1 MTDNKKIAE
10 QVLRAV
16 GGAANLKDATH
27 CMTRLRLYLKDDSVP
42 KDDEVKKISGV
53 LGVVRGGQQYQ
64 IIIGTNVP
72 KVYDEL
78 CKLAGISASAAVKD
92 DAAAAQDAAITKRKL
107 TPKQAGKNIMGYL
120 AGCMTPM
127 IPVLLAGGLFR
138 AVNSIFGPDL
148 LGLYTLESNLYILFD
163 FLYDAAFYFMPILV
177 GYNAAKQLGV
187 NGMLGSFIGSVLMVP
202 DFAAFATNG
211 QTFTVF
217 GIPATVTNY
226 AQTVLPVM
234 LSVPLFCLI
243 YKLVKKFMP
252 DLLTSVFTPFFS
264 LIISMPFILCL
275 LAPLG
280 TIVGNAISGGLA
292 WFGMTTGWFGVAV
305 IAALWE
311 FLVMSG
317 MHLALMMPMMAD
329 FFETGIISGPMN
341 AGNFATWACFGVALG
356 AALRLKNKDDRST
369 SFAAFASGILGGVTE
384 PTLYGICFRFTRCFV
399 TMAVGGF
406 VGGAIAGIFDL
417 KGYAMTSPNFLSLL
431 GYVGGTNANIVVGVV
446 ASFASLGH
454 FVVGDAGAACPQIGG
469 GNAFAAFV
477 VTALYL
483 KGAGRRAPEEIGGEN
498 HLFRQVDNT
507 SLFDFMVLLRQAHR
521 LSVGKRNR
529 TARYSLSLRV
539 SAGAGGRLRRLAR
552 PQDDRRLSEI
562 RRGLLYPLQGPRQAV
577 GHSERTAH
585 RHRRRHHER
594 QL

>member
-10 QVLRAV
+10 QVLAAV

-27 CMTRLRLYLKDDSVP
+27 CMTRLRLYLKDDNLP

-64 IIIGTNVP
+64 IVIGTNVP
-72 KVYDEL
+72 KVYEEL

-107 TPKQAGKNIMGYL
+107 TPKQVGKNIMGYL

-148 LGLYTLESNLYILFD
+148 LGLYSMESNLYILFD
-163 FLYDAAFYFMPILV
+163 FLYDAAFYFMPILI
-177 GYNAAKQLGV
+177 GYNAAKQLGI
-187 NGMLGSFIGSVLMVP
+187 NGMLGSFIGSILMVP
-202 DFAAFATNG
+202 DFAVFATNG
-211 QTFTVF
+211 QPFTVF

-226 AQTVLPVM
+226 AQTVLPIM
-234 LSVPLFCLI
+234 LSVPLFCLV
-243 YKLVKKFMP
+243 YKIVKKFMP
-252 DLLTSVFTPFFS
+252 DLLTTVFTPFLS
-264 LIISMPFILCL
+264 LLISMPFILCL

-329 FFETGIISGPMN
+329 FFETGIGSGPMN

-417 KGYAMTSPNFLSLL
+417 KGYAMTSANFLSLL
-431 GYVGGTNANIVVGVV
+431 CYVGGTNANIAVGVV
-446 ASFASLGH
+446 ASFSSLI
-454 FVVGDAGAACPQIGG
+454 VAA
-469 GNAFAAFV
+469 V
-477 VTALYL
+477 LTYL
-483 KGAGRRAPEEIGGEN
+483 FGFSKKDLED
-498 HLFRQVDNT
+498 V
-507 SLFDFMVLLRQAHR
+507 
-521 LSVGKRNR
+521 
-529 TARYSLSLRV
+529 
-539 SAGAGGRLRRLAR
+539 
-552 PQDDRRLSEI
+552 
-562 RRGLLYPLQGPRQAV
+562 
-577 GHSERTAH
+577 
-585 RHRRRHHER
+585 
-594 QL
+594 

>member
-72 KVYDEL
+72 KVYEEL
-78 CKLAGISASAAVKD
+78 CKLAGISANAAVKD
-92 DAAAAQDAAITKRKL
+92 DAAAAEDASIARQKL
-107 TPKQAGKNIMGYL
+107 TFKQVLKNIMGYL

-187 NGMLGSFIGSVLMVP
+187 NGMLGSFIGSILMVP
-202 DFAAFATNG
+202 DFAVFATNG
-211 QTFTVF
+211 QPFTVF

-226 AQTVLPVM
+226 AQTVLPIM
-234 LSVPLFCLI
+234 LSVPLFCLV
-243 YKLVKKFMP
+243 YKIVKKFMP
-252 DLLTSVFTPFFS
+252 DLLTTVFTPFLS
-264 LIISMPFILCL
+264 LLISMPFILCL

-317 MHLALMMPMMAD
+317 MHLALMMPMMAS
-329 FFETGIISGPMN
+329 FFETGIQSGPMVS
-341 AGNFATWACFGVALG
+341 GSFATWACFGVALG
-356 AALRLKNKDDRST
+356 AALRLRNKEEKST
-369 SFAAFASGILGGVTE
+369 AFASFTAGILGGITE
-384 PTLYGICFRFTRCFV
+384 PTLYGICFRYSRCFI
-399 TMAVGGF
+399 TSAIGAF
-406 VGGAIAGIFDL
+406 VGGAYAGITNVCA
-417 KGYAMTSPNFLSLL
+417 YAITSSNFLALL
-431 GYVGGTNANIVVGVV
+431 SFSGGTTANLINGIIACAISLVVGVV
-446 ASFASLGH
+446 ATYFFGFSKKDLEK
-454 FVVGDAGAACPQIGG
+454 V
-469 GNAFAAFV
+469 
-477 VTALYL
+477 
-483 KGAGRRAPEEIGGEN
+483 
-498 HLFRQVDNT
+498 
-507 SLFDFMVLLRQAHR
+507 
-521 LSVGKRNR
+521 
-529 TARYSLSLRV
+529 
-539 SAGAGGRLRRLAR
+539 
-552 PQDDRRLSEI
+552 
-562 RRGLLYPLQGPRQAV
+562 
-577 GHSERTAH
+577 
-585 RHRRRHHER
+585 
-594 QL
+594 

>member
-64 IIIGTNVP
+64 IVIGTNVP
-72 KVYDEL
+72 KVYEEL

-92 DAAAAQDAAITKRKL
+92 DAAAAQDAAITKRRL
-107 TPKQAGKNIMGYL
+107 TPKQVGKNIMGYL

-148 LGLYTLESNLYILFD
+148 LGLYSMESNLYILFD

-202 DFAAFATNG
+202 DFAVFATNG
-211 QTFTVF
+211 QPFTVF

-226 AQTVLPVM
+226 AQTVLPIM
-234 LSVPLFCLI
+234 LSVPLFCLV
-243 YKLVKKFMP
+243 YKIVKKFMP
-252 DLLTSVFTPFFS
+252 DLLTTVFTPFLS
-264 LIISMPFILCL
+264 LLISMPFILCL

-329 FFETGIISGPMN
+329 FFETGIGSGPMN
-341 AGNFATWACFGVALG
+341 AGAFATWACFGVALG
-356 AALRLKNKDDRST
+356 AALRMRSKDERSEA
-369 SFAAFASGILGGVTE
+369 FGAFASGILGGVTE
-384 PTLYGICFRFTRCFV
+384 PTLYGICFQHTRCFIGLI
-399 TMAVGGF
+399 AGGF
-406 VGGAIAGIFDL
+406 AGGAIAGMFDL
-417 KGYAMTSPNFLSLL
+417 KGYVMTSANFLSVL
-431 GYVGGTNANIVVGVV
+431 GYVGGTDTNLIVGIVASVMSLVV
-446 ASFASLGH
+446 AA
-454 FVVGDAGAACPQIGG
+454 
-469 GNAFAAFV
+469 V
-477 VTALYL
+477 VTFFFGFPR
-483 KGAGRRAPEEIGGEN
+483 KEIEK
-498 HLFRQVDNT
+498 
-507 SLFDFMVLLRQAHR
+507 S
-521 LSVGKRNR
+521 
-529 TARYSLSLRV
+529 
-539 SAGAGGRLRRLAR
+539 
-552 PQDDRRLSEI
+552 
-562 RRGLLYPLQGPRQAV
+562 
-577 GHSERTAH
+577 
-585 RHRRRHHER
+585 
-594 QL
+594 

>member
-10 QVLRAV
+10 QVLAAV

-27 CMTRLRLYLKDDSVP
+27 CMTRLRLYLKDDNLP

-64 IIIGTNVP
+64 IVIGTNVP
-72 KVYDEL
+72 KVYEEL

-107 TPKQAGKNIMGYL
+107 TPKQVGKNIMGYL

-280 TIVGNAISGGLA
+280 SIVGNAISGGLA

-341 AGNFATWACFGVALG
+341 AGNLATWACFGVALG

-446 ASFASLGH
+446 ASFASLI
-454 FVVGDAGAACPQIGG
+454 VAA
-469 GNAFAAFV
+469 V
-477 VTALYL
+477 LTYL
-483 KGAGRRAPEEIGGEN
+483 FGFSQKDLE
-498 HLFRQVDNT
+498 
-507 SLFDFMVLLRQAHR
+507 
-521 LSVGKRNR
+521 SV
-529 TARYSLSLRV
+529 
-539 SAGAGGRLRRLAR
+539 
-552 PQDDRRLSEI
+552 
-562 RRGLLYPLQGPRQAV
+562 
-577 GHSERTAH
+577 
-585 RHRRRHHER
+585 
-594 QL
+594 

>member
-10 QVLRAV
+10 QVLAAV

-27 CMTRLRLYLKDDSVP
+27 CMTRLRLYLKDDSLP

-64 IIIGTNVP
+64 IVIGTNVP
-72 KVYDEL
+72 KVYEEL

-92 DAAAAQDAAITKRKL
+92 DAAAVQDAAITKRKL
-107 TPKQAGKNIMGYL
+107 TPKQVGKNIMGYL

-292 WFGMTTGWFGVAV
+292 WFGMTTG
-305 IAALWE
+305 
-311 FLVMSG
+311 
-317 MHLALMMPMMAD
+317 
-329 FFETGIISGPMN
+329 
-341 AGNFATWACFGVALG
+341 
-356 AALRLKNKDDRST
+356 
-369 SFAAFASGILGGVTE
+369 
-384 PTLYGICFRFTRCFV
+384 
-399 TMAVGGF
+399 
-406 VGGAIAGIFDL
+406 
-417 KGYAMTSPNFLSLL
+417 
-431 GYVGGTNANIVVGVV
+431 
-446 ASFASLGH
+446 
-454 FVVGDAGAACPQIGG
+454 
-469 GNAFAAFV
+469 
-477 VTALYL
+477 
-483 KGAGRRAPEEIGGEN
+483 
-498 HLFRQVDNT
+498 
-507 SLFDFMVLLRQAHR
+507 
-521 LSVGKRNR
+521 
-529 TARYSLSLRV
+529 
-539 SAGAGGRLRRLAR
+539 
-552 PQDDRRLSEI
+552 
-562 RRGLLYPLQGPRQAV
+562 
-577 GHSERTAH
+577 
-585 RHRRRHHER
+585 
-594 QL
+594 

>member
-72 KVYDEL
+72 KVYEEL
-78 CKLAGISASAAVKD
+78 CKLAGISANAAVKD
-92 DAAAAQDAAITKRKL
+92 DAAAAEDASIARQKL
-107 TPKQAGKNIMGYL
+107 TFKQVLKNIMGYL

-211 QTFTVF
+211 QPFTVF

-226 AQTVLPVM
+226 AQTVLPIM
-234 LSVPLFCLI
+234 LSVPLFCLV
-243 YKLVKKFMP
+243 YKIVKKFMP
-252 DLLTSVFTPFFS
+252 DLLTTVFTPFLS
-264 LIISMPFILCL
+264 LLISMPFILCL

-317 MHLALMMPMMAD
+317 MHLALMMPMMAS
-329 FFETGIISGPMN
+329 FFETGIQSGPMVS
-341 AGNFATWACFGVALG
+341 GSFATWACFGVALG
-356 AALRLKNKDDRST
+356 AALRLRNKEEKST
-369 SFAAFASGILGGVTE
+369 AFASFTAGILGGITE
-384 PTLYGICFRFTRCFV
+384 PTLYGICFRYSRCFI
-399 TMAVGGF
+399 TSAIGAF
-406 VGGAIAGIFDL
+406 VGGAYAGITNVCA
-417 KGYAMTSPNFLSLL
+417 YAITSSNFLALL
-431 GYVGGTNANIVVGVV
+431 SFSGGTTANLINGIIACAISLVVGVV
-446 ASFASLGH
+446 ATYFFGFSKKDLEK
-454 FVVGDAGAACPQIGG
+454 V
-469 GNAFAAFV
+469 
-477 VTALYL
+477 
-483 KGAGRRAPEEIGGEN
+483 
-498 HLFRQVDNT
+498 
-507 SLFDFMVLLRQAHR
+507 
-521 LSVGKRNR
+521 
-529 TARYSLSLRV
+529 
-539 SAGAGGRLRRLAR
+539 
-552 PQDDRRLSEI
+552 
-562 RRGLLYPLQGPRQAV
+562 
-577 GHSERTAH
+577 
-585 RHRRRHHER
+585 
-594 QL
+594 

>member
-10 QVLRAV
+10 QVLAAV

-27 CMTRLRLYLKDDSVP
+27 CMTRLRLYLKDDSLP

-64 IIIGTNVP
+64 IVIGTNVP
-72 KVYDEL
+72 KVYEEL

-107 TPKQAGKNIMGYL
+107 TPKQVGKNIMGYL

-292 WFGMTTGWFGVAV
+292 WFGMTTGWFGVA
-305 IAALWE
+305 
-311 FLVMSG
+311 
-317 MHLALMMPMMAD
+317 
-329 FFETGIISGPMN
+329 
-341 AGNFATWACFGVALG
+341 LG

-384 PTLYGICFRFTRCFV
+384 PTLYGICLRFTRCFV

-417 KGYAMTSPNFLSLL
+417 KGYAMTSANFLSLL

-446 ASFASLGH
+446 ASFASLI
-454 FVVGDAGAACPQIGG
+454 VAA
-469 GNAFAAFV
+469 V
-477 VTALYL
+477 LTYL
-483 KGAGRRAPEEIGGEN
+483 FGFSQKDLE
-498 HLFRQVDNT
+498 
-507 SLFDFMVLLRQAHR
+507 
-521 LSVGKRNR
+521 SV
-529 TARYSLSLRV
+529 
-539 SAGAGGRLRRLAR
+539 
-552 PQDDRRLSEI
+552 
-562 RRGLLYPLQGPRQAV
+562 
-577 GHSERTAH
+577 
-585 RHRRRHHER
+585 
-594 QL
+594 

>member
-1 MTDNKKIAE
+1 MADNKKIAE
-10 QVLRAV
+10 QVLAAV

-27 CMTRLRLYLKDDSVP
+27 CMTRLRLYLKDDSLP

-64 IIIGTNVP
+64 IVIGTNVP
-72 KVYDEL
+72 KVYEEL

-107 TPKQAGKNIMGYL
+107 TPKQVGKNIMGYL

-177 GYNAAKQLGV
+177 GYNAAKQLGI

-292 WFGMTTGWFGVAV
+292 WFGMTTGWFGVA
-305 IAALWE
+305 
-311 FLVMSG
+311 
-317 MHLALMMPMMAD
+317 
-329 FFETGIISGPMN
+329 
-341 AGNFATWACFGVALG
+341 LG

-417 KGYAMTSPNFLSLL
+417 KGYAMTSANFLSLL

-446 ASFASLGH
+446 ASFASLI
-454 FVVGDAGAACPQIGG
+454 VAA
-469 GNAFAAFV
+469 V
-477 VTALYL
+477 LTYL
-483 KGAGRRAPEEIGGEN
+483 FGFSQKDLE
-498 HLFRQVDNT
+498 
-507 SLFDFMVLLRQAHR
+507 
-521 LSVGKRNR
+521 SV
-529 TARYSLSLRV
+529 
-539 SAGAGGRLRRLAR
+539 
-552 PQDDRRLSEI
+552 
-562 RRGLLYPLQGPRQAV
+562 
-577 GHSERTAH
+577 
-585 RHRRRHHER
+585 
-594 QL
+594 

>member
-1 MTDNKKIAE
+1 MADNKKIAE
-10 QVLRAV
+10 QVLAAV

-27 CMTRLRLYLKDDSVP
+27 CMTRLRLYLKDDSLP

-64 IIIGTNVP
+64 IVIGTNVP
-72 KVYDEL
+72 KVYEEL

-107 TPKQAGKNIMGYL
+107 TPKQVGKNIMGYL

-177 GYNAAKQLGV
+177 GYNAAKQLGI

-280 TIVGNAISGGLA
+280 TIVGNAISNGLA
-292 WFGMTTGWFGVAV
+292 WFGTTTGFFGVAV

-311 FLVMSG
+311 FLVLSG
-317 MHLALMMPMMAD
+317 MHLALMMPMMAS
-329 FFETGIISGPMN
+329 FFETGIQSGPMVS
-341 AGNFATWACFGVALG
+341 GSFATWACFGVALG
-356 AALRLKNKDDRST
+356 AALRLRNKEEKST
-369 SFAAFASGILGGVTE
+369 AFASFTAGILGGITE
-384 PTLYGICFRFTRCFV
+384 PTLYGICFRYSRCFI
-399 TMAVGGF
+399 TSAIGAF
-406 VGGAIAGIFDL
+406 VGGAYAGITNVCA
-417 KGYAMTSPNFLSLL
+417 YAITSSNFLALL
-431 GYVGGTNANIVVGVV
+431 SFSGGTTANLINGIIACAISLVVGVV
-446 ASFASLGH
+446 ATYFFGFSKKDLEK
-454 FVVGDAGAACPQIGG
+454 V
-469 GNAFAAFV
+469 
-477 VTALYL
+477 
-483 KGAGRRAPEEIGGEN
+483 
-498 HLFRQVDNT
+498 
-507 SLFDFMVLLRQAHR
+507 
-521 LSVGKRNR
+521 
-529 TARYSLSLRV
+529 
-539 SAGAGGRLRRLAR
+539 
-552 PQDDRRLSEI
+552 
-562 RRGLLYPLQGPRQAV
+562 
-577 GHSERTAH
+577 
-585 RHRRRHHER
+585 
-594 QL
+594 

>member
-1 MTDNKKIAE
+1 MADNKKIAE
-10 QVLRAV
+10 QVLAAV

-27 CMTRLRLYLKDDSVP
+27 CMTRLRLYLKDDSLP

-64 IIIGTNVP
+64 IVIGTNVP
-72 KVYDEL
+72 KVYEEL

-107 TPKQAGKNIMGYL
+107 TPKQVGKNIMGYL

-243 YKLVKKFMP
+243 YKIVKKFMP
-252 DLLTSVFTPFFS
+252 DLLTTVFTPFLS
-264 LIISMPFILCL
+264 LIVSMPFILCL

-280 TIVGNAISGGLA
+280 TIAGNAISGGLA
-292 WFGMTTGWFGVAV
+292 WFGMTTGWFGVA
-305 IAALWE
+305 
-311 FLVMSG
+311 
-317 MHLALMMPMMAD
+317 
-329 FFETGIISGPMN
+329 
-341 AGNFATWACFGVALG
+341 LG
-356 AALRLKNKDDRST
+356 TALRLKNKDDRST

-384 PTLYGICFRFTRCFV
+384 PTLYGICFRFNRCFA
-399 TMAVGGF
+399 TMALGGF
-406 VGGAIAGIFDL
+406 VGGAIAGMFDL
-417 KGYAMTSPNFLSLL
+417 KGYAMTSANFLSLL

-446 ASFASLGH
+446 ASFASLI
-454 FVVGDAGAACPQIGG
+454 VAA
-469 GNAFAAFV
+469 V
-477 VTALYL
+477 LTYL
-483 KGAGRRAPEEIGGEN
+483 FGFSKKDLE
-498 HLFRQVDNT
+498 
-507 SLFDFMVLLRQAHR
+507 
-521 LSVGKRNR
+521 SV
-529 TARYSLSLRV
+529 
-539 SAGAGGRLRRLAR
+539 
-552 PQDDRRLSEI
+552 
-562 RRGLLYPLQGPRQAV
+562 
-577 GHSERTAH
+577 
-585 RHRRRHHER
+585 
-594 QL
+594 

>member
-1 MTDNKKIAE
+1 MADNKKIAE
-10 QVLRAV
+10 QVLAAV

-27 CMTRLRLYLKDDSVP
+27 CMTRLRLYLKDDSLP

-64 IIIGTNVP
+64 IVIGTNVP
-72 KVYDEL
+72 KVYEEL

-107 TPKQAGKNIMGYL
+107 TPKQVGKNIMGYL

-127 IPVLLAGGLFR
+127 IPVLLAGGLVR

-280 TIVGNAISGGLA
+280 TIVGNAISG
-292 WFGMTTGWFGVAV
+292 
-305 IAALWE
+305 
-311 FLVMSG
+311 
-317 MHLALMMPMMAD
+317 
-329 FFETGIISGPMN
+329 PMN

-417 KGYAMTSPNFLSLL
+417 KRYAMTSPNFLSLL
-431 GYVGGTNANIVVGVV
+431 GYVGGTNANIAVGVV
-446 ASFASLGH
+446 ASFSSLI
-454 FVVGDAGAACPQIGG
+454 VAA
-469 GNAFAAFV
+469 V
-477 VTALYL
+477 LTYL
-483 KGAGRRAPEEIGGEN
+483 FGFSKKDLE
-498 HLFRQVDNT
+498 
-507 SLFDFMVLLRQAHR
+507 
-521 LSVGKRNR
+521 SV
-529 TARYSLSLRV
+529 
-539 SAGAGGRLRRLAR
+539 
-552 PQDDRRLSEI
+552 
-562 RRGLLYPLQGPRQAV
+562 
-577 GHSERTAH
+577 
-585 RHRRRHHER
+585 
-594 QL
+594 

>member
-64 IIIGTNVP
+64 IVIGTNVP
-72 KVYDEL
+72 KVYEEL

-92 DAAAAQDAAITKRKL
+92 DAAAAEDASIARQKL
-107 TPKQAGKNIMGYL
+107 TFKQVLKNIMGYL

-148 LGLYTLESNLYILFD
+148 LGLYSMESNLYILFD

-177 GYNAAKQLGV
+177 GYNAAKQLGI
-187 NGMLGSFIGSVLMVP
+187 NGMLGSFIGSILMVP
-202 DFAAFATNG
+202 DFAVFATNG
-211 QTFTVF
+211 QPLTVF
-217 GIPATVTNY
+217 GIPATMTNY
-226 AQTVLPVM
+226 AQTVLPIM
-234 LSVPLFCLI
+234 LSVPLFCLV
-243 YKLVKKFMP
+243 YKTVKKFMP
-252 DLLTSVFTPFFS
+252 DLLTTVFTPFLS
-264 LIISMPFILCL
+264 LLISMPFILCL

-329 FFETGIISGPMN
+329 FFETGIGSGPMN
-341 AGNFATWACFGVALG
+341 AGNFATWC
-356 AALRLKNKDDRST
+356 
-369 SFAAFASGILGGVTE
+369 
-384 PTLYGICFRFTRCFV
+384 
-399 TMAVGGF
+399 MAVT
-406 VGGAIAGIFDL
+406 D
-417 KGYAMTSPNFLSLL
+417 
-431 GYVGGTNANIVVGVV
+431 
-446 ASFASLGH
+446 
-454 FVVGDAGAACPQIGG
+454 
-469 GNAFAAFV
+469 
-477 VTALYL
+477 
-483 KGAGRRAPEEIGGEN
+483 RRY
-498 HLFRQVDNT
+498 R
-507 SLFDFMVLLRQAHR
+507 
-521 LSVGKRNR
+521 RNR
-529 TARYSLSLRV
+529 CVPLYRYSMRAASVAPGEACLAPTTHDWQPCSTFHSPFSTKKIPDLRPGFLG
-539 SAGAGGRLRRLAR
+539 STA
-552 PQDDRRLSEI
+552 QFSESI
-562 RRGLLYPLQGPRQAV
+562 RRKMTGEGRSCNCAV
-577 GHSERTAH
+577 
-585 RHRRRHHER
+585 
-594 QL
+594 LPY

>member
-42 KDDEVKKISGV
+42 KDDDVKKISGV

-72 KVYDEL
+72 KVYEEL
-78 CKLAGISASAAVKD
+78 CKLAGISANAAVPE
-92 DAAAAQDAAITKRKL
+92 DAAAAEDASIARQKL
-107 TPKQAGKNIMGYL
+107 TFKQVLKNIMGYL

-187 NGMLGSFIGSVLMVP
+187 NGMLGSFIGSILMVP
-202 DFAAFATNG
+202 DFAVFATNG
-211 QTFTVF
+211 QPFTVF

-226 AQTVLPVM
+226 AQTVLPIM
-234 LSVPLFCLI
+234 LSVPLFCLV
-243 YKLVKKFMP
+243 YKIVKKFMP
-252 DLLTSVFTPFFS
+252 DLLTTVFTPFLS
-264 LIISMPFILCL
+264 LLISMPFILCL

-329 FFETGIISGPMN
+329 FFETGIGSGPMN

-417 KGYAMTSPNFLSLL
+417 KGYAMTSANFLSLL
-431 GYVGGTNANIVVGVV
+431 CYVGGTNANIVVGVV
-446 ASFASLGH
+446 ASFASLI
-454 FVVGDAGAACPQIGG
+454 VAA
-469 GNAFAAFV
+469 V
-477 VTALYL
+477 LTYL
-483 KGAGRRAPEEIGGEN
+483 FGFSQKDLE
-498 HLFRQVDNT
+498 
-507 SLFDFMVLLRQAHR
+507 
-521 LSVGKRNR
+521 SV
-529 TARYSLSLRV
+529 
-539 SAGAGGRLRRLAR
+539 
-552 PQDDRRLSEI
+552 
-562 RRGLLYPLQGPRQAV
+562 
-577 GHSERTAH
+577 
-585 RHRRRHHER
+585 
-594 QL
+594 

>member
-10 QVLRAV
+10 QVLAAV
-16 GGAANLKDATH
+16 GGAANLKDVTH
-27 CMTRLRLYLKDDSVP
+27 CMTRLRLYLKDDSLP

-64 IIIGTNVP
+64 IVIGTNVP
-72 KVYDEL
+72 KVYEEL

-107 TPKQAGKNIMGYL
+107 TPKQVGKNIMGYL

-148 LGLYTLESNLYILFD
+148 LGLYSMESNLYILFD

-177 GYNAAKQLGV
+177 GYNAAKQLGI
-187 NGMLGSFIGSVLMVP
+187 NGMLGSFIGSILMVP
-202 DFAAFATNG
+202 DFAVFATNG
-211 QTFTVF
+211 QPFTVF

-226 AQTVLPVM
+226 AQTVLPIM
-234 LSVPLFCLI
+234 LSVPLFCLV
-243 YKLVKKFMP
+243 YKIVKKFMP
-252 DLLTSVFTPFFS
+252 DLLTTVFTPFLS
-264 LIISMPFILCL
+264 LLISMPFILCL

-329 FFETGIISGPMN
+329 FFETGIGSGPMN

-417 KGYAMTSPNFLSLL
+417 KGYAMTSANFLSLL
-431 GYVGGTNANIVVGVV
+431 CYVGGTNANIAVGVV
-446 ASFASLGH
+446 ASFASLI
-454 FVVGDAGAACPQIGG
+454 VAA
-469 GNAFAAFV
+469 V
-477 VTALYL
+477 LTYL
-483 KGAGRRAPEEIGGEN
+483 FGFSQKDLE
-498 HLFRQVDNT
+498 
-507 SLFDFMVLLRQAHR
+507 
-521 LSVGKRNR
+521 SV
-529 TARYSLSLRV
+529 
-539 SAGAGGRLRRLAR
+539 
-552 PQDDRRLSEI
+552 
-562 RRGLLYPLQGPRQAV
+562 
-577 GHSERTAH
+577 
-585 RHRRRHHER
+585 
-594 QL
+594 